1 MTAQQETARPGS
13 TQSGTPSAAPA
24 DLAHRASRGTLVTA
38 GGLWG
43 RALLQTAS
51 TVVLA
56 RLLDPTDFGLL
67 AMITA
72 IVGVADLFR
81 DFGMTA
87 ALIQSRTMTARLWS
101 SALWLSAVLGTVLSI
116 AVAALAPLIALLYGE
131 PQLVL
136 LTIVISPTLLING
149 LAMPMQAKLQ
159 RELRFTTL
167 AHIDVGS
174 MLAGVLLSIAAALL
188 GWGVWSL
195 VLLAGA
201 GQLYRLVA
209 LWICARPRFGPPRIS
224 RDVLPLVTTGGSV
237 FGVQLLNYGA
247 RNLDNVIIGFQLG
260 PQQLGFYSRAY
271 ALFLLPLQQ
280 LNGPLGRVAL
290 PVLSTLRDDPAR
302 FRNYIRGAVLVIG
315 YLTLP
320 SYAVAAAVSAPLI
333 ALLLGPGWEPAALVF
348 SLLAVAGVVQAV
360 GSVQG
365 WLYLT
370 LERAHRQ
377 LVYYAIT
384 RPLIIGGFFLGVW
397 WGGIAGV
404 ALIYSLLTLLLAVP
418 GFWFAIRGTFVRG
431 SDILGPLVRP
441 VLVALPAFGCAFLA
455 AHWIDAPAAVELL
468 VGCLAGL
475 VPIAAATAVPA
486 YRRDIRRIAG
496 FVAQVRRRPASAA
509 SPVDG
514 DPV

>member
-1 MTAQQETARPGS
+1 MTAQQEDQR
-13 TQSGTPSAAPA
+13 SAPPA
-24 DLAHRASRGTLVTA
+24 DLARKASRGTLVTA

-43 RALLQTAS
+43 RALLQTGS

-72 IVGVADLFR
+72 IVGVADLLR
-81 DFGMTA
+81 DFGLTA
-87 ALIQSRTMTARLWS
+87 ALIQTRTMTTALWS
-101 SALWLSAVLGTVLSI
+101 SALWLSVVLGTVLAV
-116 AVAALAPLIALLYGE
+116 AVAAAAPLIALLYGE

-136 LTIVISPTLLING
+136 LTIVIAPTLLING
-149 LAMPMQAKLQ
+149 IAMPMQAKLQ

-174 MLAGVLLSIAAALL
+174 MLVGVALSIGAAVL

-201 GQLYRLVA
+201 GQVYRLVA
-209 LWICARPRFGPPRIS
+209 LWLSARPRFGPPRIS
-224 RDVLPLVTTGGSV
+224 RAVLPLVSTGGSV
-237 FGVQLLNYGA
+237 FGVQLLNYAA
-247 RNLDNVIIGFQLG
+247 RNLDNVVIGHQLG
-260 PQQLGFYSRAY
+260 PQELGYYSRAY

-290 PVLSTLRDDPAR
+290 PVLSTLRDEPER
-302 FRNYIRGAVLVIG
+302 FRSYIRGAVLMIG
-315 YLTLP
+315 YLTIP
-320 SYAVAAAVSAPLI
+320 AYAVAAAVSGPLI
-333 ALLLGPGWEPAALVF
+333 ALLLGPGWQPAGLVF

-377 LVYYAIT
+377 LIYYAIT
-384 RPLIIGGFFLGVW
+384 RPLVIAGFFFGVW

-404 ALIYSLLTLLLAVP
+404 ALVYSLTTLVLAVP

-431 SDILGPLVRP
+431 TDIVGPLARP
-441 VLVALPAFGCAFLA
+441 ALAALPAFGAAFLA
-455 AHWIDAPAAVELL
+455 LQFVDGPAVLELL
-468 VGCLAGL
+468 AGCGAGL
-475 VPIAAATAVPA
+475 VPLALVCLIPA
-486 YRRDIRRIAG
+486 YRRDLRRIVG
-496 FVAQVRRRPASAA
+496 FVALVRRRSAPASTPTPEGAEA
-509 SPVDG
+509 
-514 DPV
+514 

>member
-1 MTAQQETARPGS
+1 MTAQQERPV
-13 TQSGTPSAAPA
+13 PPP
-24 DLAHRASRGTLVTA
+24 DLARRASRGTLVTA
-38 GGLWG
+38 GGLWA
-43 RALLQTAS
+43 RALLQTGS

-56 RLLDPTDFGLL
+56 RVLDPTDFGLL

-72 IVGVADLFR
+72 IVGVADLVR

-87 ALIQSRTMTARLWS
+87 ALIQSRTMTAKLWS
-101 SALWLSAVLGTVLSI
+101 SALWLSAVLGVVLSI
-116 AVAALAPLIALLYGE
+116 AVAAAAPLIALLYDE
-131 PQLVL
+131 PRLVL
-136 LTIVISPTLLING
+136 LTIVIAPTLLVNG

-174 MLAGVLLSIAAALL
+174 MLTGVVLAIAVALL
-188 GWGVWSL
+188 GGGVWSL

-201 GQLYRLVA
+201 GQGYRLVA
-209 LWICARPRFGPPRIS
+209 LWVSARPRFGPPRIS
-224 RDVLPLVTTGGSV
+224 REVLPLVSTGGSV

-247 RNLDNVIIGFQLG
+247 RNVDNVVIGHQLG
-260 PQQLGFYSRAY
+260 PQELGYYSRAY

-290 PVLSTLRDDPAR
+290 PVLSTLRDEPER
-302 FRNYIRGAVLVIG
+302 FRAYIRNAVLVIG
-315 YLTLP
+315 YLTIP
-320 SYAVAAAVSAPLI
+320 AYAVAAAVAEPLI

-377 LVYYAIT
+377 LVYYLVT
-384 RPLIIGGFFLGVW
+384 RPLIIAGFFLGVW
-397 WGGIAGV
+397 WAGIEGV
-404 ALIYSLLTLLLAVP
+404 ALLYSAITLAIAAP

-431 SDILGPLVRP
+431 ADIAGPLVRP
-441 VLVALPAFGCAFLA
+441 VLVALPASAVAFAVVQLL
-455 AHWIDAPAAVELL
+455 DAPTVLELL
-468 VGCLAGL
+468 AGGFAGL
-475 VPIAAATAVPA
+475 GVIAAALAIPA
-486 YRRDIRRIAG
+486 YRRDVRRIAG
-496 FVAQVRRRPASAA
+496 FVARVRSRPAADAA
-509 SPVDG
+509 AAGPVDAA
-514 DPV
+514 

>member
-1 MTAQQETARPGS
+1 MTAQQERTTA
-13 TQSGTPSAAPA
+13 PS

-72 IVGVADLFR
+72 IVGVADLVR
-81 DFGMTA
+81 DFGLTA
-87 ALIQSRTMTARLWS
+87 ALIQSRTMTSRLWS
-101 SALWLSAVLGTVLSI
+101 SALWLSVVLGVVLSV
-116 AVAALAPLIALLYGE
+116 AVVLLAPVIALLYDE
-131 PQLVL
+131 PRLVL
-136 LTIVISPTLLING
+136 LTIVIAPTLFVNG

-174 MLAGVLLSIAAALL
+174 MLTGVVLSIAAALL

-201 GQLYRLVA
+201 GQVYRLVA
-209 LWICARPRFGPPRIS
+209 LWICARPRFGRPRIS
-224 RDVLPLVTTGGSV
+224 REVLPLVSTGGSV
-237 FGVQLLNYGA
+237 FGVQLLNYAA
-247 RNLDNVIIGFQLG
+247 RNLDNVIIGYQLG
-260 PQQLGFYSRAY
+260 PQELGYYSRAY

-290 PVLSTLRDDPAR
+290 PVLSTLRDEPER
-302 FRNYIRGAVLVIG
+302 FRNYVRGAVLVIG
-315 YLTLP
+315 YLTIP
-320 SYAVAAAVSAPLI
+320 TYAVAAAVSGPLI

-384 RPLIIGGFFLGVW
+384 RPLVIGGFFLGIW
-397 WGGIAGV
+397 WGGIDGV
-404 ALIYSLLTLLLAVP
+404 ALVYSAITLVLAVP
-418 GFWFAIRGTFVRG
+418 GFWFAIRGTFVHG
-431 SDILGPLVRP
+431 SDIVGPLLRP
-441 VLVALPAFGCAFLA
+441 AIVAVPAFAAAF
-455 AHWIDAPAAVELL
+455 AVVQLVDTVAVLELL
-468 VGCLAGL
+468 AGGAAGL
-475 VPIAAATAVPA
+475 VPIAAAFAVPA

-496 FVAQVRRRPASAA
+496 FVAQVRRRRPAAPEPGA
-509 SPVDG
+509 PEPEAV
-514 DPV
+514 